1 MWLFVGLGNPGQ
13 AYENTRHN
21 IGFMAIDVLLA
32 HHSTQEISKTSFQGK
47 LYKSV
52 NALYLKPTTFMN
64 LSGKSVQAVAN
75 FYKIDL
81 EHIVVIHDDLDLPF
95 GAVRFKRGGGDG
107 GHNGLKSIDS
117 MMGKDYLRC
126 RIGIGKPAHKT
137 EVASF
142 VLSPFDQKQ
151 EDTLEKLL
159 DHTSNALLQIDKKPI
174 NQIQSLYS
182 LKSIEDLK

>member
-13 AYENTRHN
+13 AYEKTRHN

-32 HHSTQEISKTSFQGK
+32 HQSAQEISKTSFQGK
-47 LYKSV
+47 LFKSA
-52 NALYLKPTTFMN
+52 NALYLKPATFMN

-81 EHIVVIHDDLDLPF
+81 DHIVVIHDDLDLPF

-117 MMGKDYLRC
+117 MIGKDYLRC
-126 RIGIGKPAHKT
+126 RIGIGKPIHKS
-137 EVASF
+137 EVSSF
-142 VLSPFDQKQ
+142 VLSSFDSIQ
-151 EDTLEKLL
+151 ESLLNKLL
-159 DHTSNALLQIDKKPI
+159 DHVSNAMLQLDKKPLA
-174 NQIQSLYS
+174 QIQSIYT
-182 LKSIEDLK
+182 LKGIEDLK

>member
-21 IGFMAIDVLLA
+21 IGFMTIDVLLA
-32 HHSTQEISKTSFQGK
+32 HRSSQEISKTSFHGK
-47 LYKSV
+47 LYKSA

-81 EHIVVIHDDLDLPF
+81 EHIIVIHDDLDLPF

-107 GHNGLKSIDS
+107 GHNGLKSIDP
-117 MMGKDYLRC
+117 MIGKDYLRC
-126 RIGIGKPAHKT
+126 RIGIGKPVHKS

-142 VLSPFDQKQ
+142 VLNPFDNLQ
-151 EDTLEKLL
+151 EAALDRLL
-159 DHTSNALLQIDKKPI
+159 DHASNALSQIDKTPI
-174 NQIQSLYS
+174 NQIQSLYT